1 MFEKSLL
8 LKIHEAQWPLL
19 GRRTESVEEL
29 EEKKQQTGGFVIR
42 RAEDKDIPELMRILV
57 EVNMVH
63 HKIRPDLFKG
73 PATKY
78 SEQELK
84 TLIRKEE
91 DPIFVCPLGDGKL
104 AGYIFC
110 QTIMTEESDLRTGIR
125 TLYIDDLCV
134 DEACR
139 GHHVAE
145 RLYHHAIDY
154 AKATGCYNV
163 TLHVWGGNEGAEEF
177 YRKMGLKPQY
187 TCLETIL

>member
-1 MFEKSLL
+1 MENHSGKT
-8 LKIHEAQWPLL
+8 
-19 GRRTESVEEL
+19 TECIVYDAAET
-29 EEKKQQTGGFVIR
+29 KIR
-42 RAEDKDIPELMRILV
+42 RAEDRDIPELMRILV

-78 SEQELK
+78 TEQELHA
-84 TLIRKEE
+84 LICREE
-91 DPIFVCPLGDGKL
+91 APIFVYTAEDGKL

-110 QTIMTEESDLRTGIR
+110 QATEVEESNLRTGIR

-145 RLYHHAIDY
+145 KLYHHTLDY
-154 AKATGCYNV
+154 AKKHGFYNV
-163 TLHVWGGNEGAEEF
+163 TLHVWGGNEGAEKF
-177 YRKMGLKPQY
+177 YYKMGMKPQY

>member
-1 MFEKSLL
+1 MEDHSGENAERGAY
-8 LKIHEAQWPLL
+8 EAAE
-19 GRRTESVEEL
+19 T
-29 EEKKQQTGGFVIR
+29 KIR
-42 RAEDKDIPELMRILV
+42 RAEDQDIPELMRILV

-78 SEQELK
+78 SEEELK
-84 TLIRKEE
+84 NLIRREK
-91 DPIFVCPLGDGKL
+91 DPIFVYPAGDGKL

-110 QTIMTEESDLRTGIR
+110 QATEVEESNLRTGIR

-134 DEACR
+134 DETCR

-145 RLYHHAIDY
+145 KLYRHTLDY
-154 AKATGCYNV
+154 AKKQGFYNV
-163 TLHVWGGNEGAEEF
+163 TLHVWAGNEGAGKF
-177 YRKMGLKPQY
+177 YDKMGMKPQY